1 MHKNLLL
8 LVLLCLTKNVNAQF
22 TKSTYIKLDNGFSFS
37 SFQSSPSI
45 NILEN
50 TNTNYS
56 ALLGI
61 DFSQKK
67 WFYFSSQIGYI
78 RIGGNETNNGL
89 IGTSNYKL
97 SENSDYIHL
106 NTTFRIATKRPGLN
120 VYAGVGPYF
129 NVLVSSKKFQGDFFK
144 NDYEFKQLYAGGKT
158 EVGITQDLHK
168 IRVGLNGSYMF
179 NLSTTASTPALQL
192 NNNTFLAML
201 SVGYMLK

>member
-1 MHKNLLL
+1 MRKSIFLITFLFY
-8 LVLLCLTKNVNAQF
+8 TESINAQF
-22 TKSTYIKLDNGFSFS
+22 SKAKYFKLDNGFSFS

-97 SENSDYIHL
+97 SENSDYVHL
-106 NTTFRIATKRPGLN
+106 NTIFRIATKRPGLN
-120 VYAGVGPYF
+120 VFAGVGPYF
-129 NVLVSSKKFQGDFFK
+129 NILVSSKKFQGDFYK

-158 EVGITQDLHK
+158 EIGITQDLHK

-179 NLSTTASTPALQL
+179 NLSTTASTSALQL
-192 NNNTFLAML
+192 NNNTFSAML